1 MRFWGAERR
10 RHWRHEDKIRI
21 AEESFEPGAVVY
33 DVAQQH
39 EIANSLL
46 FSWGRQAGVPLQV
59 PWQTAA
65 GEGRAPPTV
74 VYYAFDDRS
83 IPSRHSP
90 GRCLKRDSHSPF

>member
-33 DVAQQH
+33 DVARQH

-46 FSWGRQAGVPLQV
+46 FGWGRQAGVPLKV
-59 PWQTAA
+59 PWQTARGKAVRRQRWSTTRSRDRRQEPRARPMPKA
-65 GEGRAPPTV
+65 G
-74 VYYAFDDRS
+74 
-83 IPSRHSP
+83 
-90 GRCLKRDSHSPF
+90 